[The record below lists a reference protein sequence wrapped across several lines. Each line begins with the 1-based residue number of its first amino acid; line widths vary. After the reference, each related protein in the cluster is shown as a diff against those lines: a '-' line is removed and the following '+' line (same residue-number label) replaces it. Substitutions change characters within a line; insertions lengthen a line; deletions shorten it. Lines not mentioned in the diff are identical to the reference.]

1 MYEIEDSLFRV
12 KLILDIAERKIV
24 SGTFVMY
31 TNEIFMTYVEG
42 AGLDAN
48 ESVNDD
54 KTIKSFFE
62 GLAVWSGGGSWAVEE
77 SNNDPDIPKLLFK
90 IDLDVVMEEVA
101 VAFQRAWKDLANAL
115 IGFYDA
121 VDRSWSFMYY
131 VGGSVFLILR
141 RLVIAHI

>member
-31 TNEIFMTYVEG
+31 TNEIFMTYIEG

-54 KTIKSFFE
+54 KTIKSFFKVLQC
-62 GLAVWSGGGSWAVEE
+62 GA
-77 SNNDPDIPKLLFK
+77 
-90 IDLDVVMEEVA
+90 EVA
-101 VAFQRAWKDLANAL
+101 PGL
-115 IGFYDA
+115 
-121 VDRSWSFMYY
+121 
-131 VGGSVFLILR
+131 
-141 RLVIAHI
+141 